1 MAFFHGSVFIYSGFF
16 DETNDESKQQSEYN
30 FLPSKVDET
39 KRQSKNGS
47 IKSTESKSTESKST
61 DSKSTESKS
70 TPKSGFFK
78 IPKILSSKSR

>member
-16 DETNDESKQQSEYN
+16 DETNDEGKQQSEYN

-47 IKSTESKSTESKST
+47 IKSTDSKPIDSKST
-61 DSKSTESKS
+61 DSKSTSDS

-78 IPKILSSKSR
+78 IPKILSSKNR